1 MAKSA
6 PQISFSVDS
15 IDYGTIDVGGSSAWQ
30 SYYVYGKGIATGDSS
45 YARAINMSISFKESY
60 NASEAKA
67 ESWVRVSTAA
77 EDTHIGSLGFQG
89 SLEAYVNSIVS
100 GRPSSAEGLV
110 RTLVSIPAGAATAG
124 HVGFYLH
131 HRYQYTG

>member
-15 IDYGTIDVGGSSAWQ
+15 IDYGTIDVGGSSGWQ
-30 SYYVYGKGIATGDSS
+30 QYYVYGAPGRAGADNS
-45 YARAINMSISFKESY
+45 YARAINMSVSFKESY
-60 NASEAKA
+60 NASEARK
-67 ESWVRVSTAA
+67 ESWVQVSTEA
-77 EDTHIGSLGFQG
+77 EAQAGIGSLGG
-89 SLEAYVNSIVS
+89 GNEVYANSIIA
-100 GRPSSAEGLV
+100 GQPSSYTF
-110 RTLVSIPAGAATAG
+110 RSFVSIPAGAATAG